1 MSKRDQKQLFVIYG
15 LLILVVI
22 ASMLV
27 WKGTFGEPKYTREDV
42 TQSVPNWF
50 TELDPPVAVNGEG
63 ITIGGEMP
71 NLHQDYDPVIP
82 LNGSVEQSSNFSG
95 NYTETVN
102 PQR

>member
-15 LLILVVI
+15 LLIIVVI

-50 TELDPPVAVNGEG
+50 TEQDVPVESANNGG
-63 ITIGGEMP
+63 ISIGGVMP
-71 NLHQDYDPVIP
+71 ET
-82 LNGSVEQSSNFSG
+82 VEQSSNFSG